1 MVDLHWD
8 TITNTEAIAVN
19 QDWAGHSGSR
29 FAASTEMVTLHAC
42 DWKAGVS
49 EPWPSWMS
57 WYKPLSGTDAR
68 KSTMAV
74 LLMNNGYKPA
84 ALSFRWAEVPGLGEP
99 ASCEVYDVWAR
110 KSLGSVAGKGYTT
123 AAPVASRGSA
133 FLTLACKGRGAE

>member
-8 TITNTEAIAVN
+8 TITNTDAIAVN

-49 EPWPSWMS
+49 ELWPSWMS

-74 LLMNNGYKPA
+74 LLMNNDYKPA

-123 AAPVASRGSA
+123 AAPVPSRGSA